1 MHVYVYI
8 HECSCVHVYV
18 YIHECVKENEM
29 NVREKKEKE
38 KMQDSFLRIALHV
51 RHPGGVGDA

>member
-1 MHVYVYI
+1 M
-8 HECSCVHVYV
+8 HVYV